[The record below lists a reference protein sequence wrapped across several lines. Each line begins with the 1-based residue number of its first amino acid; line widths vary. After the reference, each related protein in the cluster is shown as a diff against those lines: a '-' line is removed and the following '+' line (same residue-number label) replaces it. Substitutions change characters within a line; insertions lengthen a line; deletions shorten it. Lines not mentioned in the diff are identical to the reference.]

1 MYHKI
6 IFTAKKKKSFFF
18 LTNICKHKR
27 EVSKKANQSINKA
40 RSEGEF

>member
-6 IFTAKKKKSFFF
+6 IFTAKKNKVFF

-27 EVSKKANQSINKA
+27 EVSKKVNQSINKT
-40 RSEGEF
+40 RSKGEF